1 MRTYTTHHTRWFSTP
16 RTAGE
21 AFRDAEYASAVEVYT
36 PTVRLRQLFTDAV
49 IAIVTVAALVVILW
63 QVYRGAAA

>member
-1 MRTYTTHHTRWFSTP
+1 MRTYTTHHTRWFNVP

-36 PTVRLRQLFTDAV
+36 PTVKLRRVFSDAV
-49 IAIVTVAALVVILW
+49 VTIVAVAALVVILW
-63 QVYRGAAA
+63 QIYRGAAA